1 MLSSRSQSFL
11 AEQIL
16 AQHAT
21 AVMFDTSMSANN
33 SQQQQHIFEEVSQLF
48 QGRLQT
54 LTDGHASAA
63 NGQGEKRPSSYSSL
77 EDRVLRFLQLSE
89 NPDSDEQH
97 TTAKGSF
104 YAFLL
109 LPSKEDDADSQEEH
123 IDVIVRALQR
133 TGHLGCALLLCS
145 GSSCEKGFQ
154 SVSKEL
160 LEKLET
166 VSAKHLSWTSMMSDD
181 LMDDPEYQ
189 EEIFGAVVEELS
201 MISSIQLPF
210 IYNNELNKSTS
221 HHHFDYPYLN
231 RVWKLSHSYKTT
243 GTLVG
248 GVLLE
253 ARAHALCDMLR
264 PVVQRKVDEQTLDHE
279 RVYSAIT
286 QFLAA
291 TATLRFM
298 VRVLQQM

>member
-33 SQQQQHIFEEVSQLF
+33 SQQQQHIFEEVSQVF

-54 LTDGHASAA
+54 LTDVNAST
-63 NGQGEKRPSSYSSL
+63 NGQGEKKSSSNSSL
-77 EDRVLRFLQLSE
+77 EDRVLHFLQLSE
-89 NPDSDEQH
+89 NPDGDEQH
-97 TTAKGSF
+97 TTAKVPF
-104 YAFLL
+104 YVFLL
-109 LPSKEDDADSQEEH
+109 LPSKEYDADSQEEH
-123 IDVIVRALQR
+123 IDMTERALQR
-133 TGHLGCALLLCS
+133 TGHPGCALLLCS
-145 GSSCEKGFQ
+145 GSSCEQRFQ
-154 SVSKEL
+154 SVSTEL

-166 VSAKHLSWTSMMSDD
+166 VSAKHLSWTTMMSDD

-201 MISSIQLPF
+201 MISSIRLPF
-210 IYNNELNKSTS
+210 NYNNELNKSTS

-253 ARAHALCDMLR
+253 ARADALCGMLR

-279 RVYSAIT
+279 QVYSAIT

-291 TATLRFM
+291 AATLRFM
-298 VRVLQQM
+298 VCVLQQM